1 MESIYLS
8 GAVADAPTVPSD
20 VSAGHPTDGSS
31 GGGISATVPGAQW
44 YDGVTMEIVNAI
56 KGGNITPDRNQQ
68 DQLNQ
73 SIDARMASVAAK
85 LDAAVATLQAK
96 VQQVEVTPPGM
107 IMYYPKNSA
116 PNANWL
122 VCDGRA
128 VSRTGYAALFAV
140 IGTQYGAGNGSTTF
154 NVPNLLDRTVWGGTS
169 NVGGYIPPGLP
180 NITGYLG
187 NRDLHSGNNMDGGAF
202 SNDLTIGNADWTG
215 GVRGSRQMGAWHFDA
230 SRVNAIYGRSGT
242 VQPPATVLLP
252 LIHI

>member
-154 NVPNLLDRTVWGGTS
+154 NVPYLIDRVAWGGVG
-169 NVGGYIPPGLP
+169 NVGEYRQPGLP
-180 NITGYLG
+180 NITGTF
-187 NRDLHSGNNMDGGAF
+187 D
-202 SNDLTIGNADWTG
+202 GNADDGQGWKTG
-215 GVRGSRQMGAWHFDA
+215 AFYLSGSSSGANGDGKAGSGVIAFDA
-230 SRVNAIYGRSGT
+230 SRSNGIYGRSNT
-242 VQPPATVLLP
+242 VQPPALVLLP
-252 LIHI
+252 CIHI